1 MDPLS
6 SKALG
11 MISPEDLL
19 AYVILS
25 CFYDKLDFMGEEVGS
40 SCAME
45 RSYPF
50 VLSSTPLR
58 EVVGI
63 LDDNHL
69 FSLPILEDL
78 NMKGKLETIQE
89 EEGEEEAEEEEED
102 ERDVEEGGGMKE
114 EEEEEDQK
122 RRRKVLEVYSRDD
135 VRFLARSESVND
147 MLGTLNTPITLL
159 LHPPGEEKEMKEEEE
174 VKENNN
180 DKKEEEE
187 EESENETNSSKKPPT
202 SSMLKKKDKKG
213 EKEDKEPIP
222 APILPD
228 TTSVGE
234 CLRAFV
240 QSRSHLI
247 VFVDQDSF
255 YSGATT
261 PLLLFSYLTSLA
273 KENIH
278 TIDK

>member
-1 MDPLS
+1 
-6 SKALG
+6 
-11 MISPEDLL
+11 
-19 AYVILS
+19 
-25 CFYDKLDFMGEEVGS
+25 
-40 SCAME
+40 
-45 RSYPF
+45 
-50 VLSSTPLR
+50 
-58 EVVGI
+58 
-63 LDDNHL
+63 
-69 FSLPILEDL
+69 
-78 NMKGKLETIQE
+78 
-89 EEGEEEAEEEEED
+89 
-102 ERDVEEGGGMKE
+102 
-114 EEEEEDQK
+114 
-122 RRRKVLEVYSRDD
+122 LEVYSRDD

-159 LHPPGEEKEMKEEEE
+159 LHPPSEEKEMEEE
-174 VKENNN
+174 
-180 DKKEEEE
+180 EEEE
-187 EESENETNSSKKPPT
+187 EESEKETSSSKKPPT